1 MNKRADQTRV
11 LIAGGG
17 VAALEAA
24 LALRALAQERVSVGL
39 IGPEPHFW
47 YRPLSVSQPFVLGE
61 ARHFELTELASAA
74 GATFSLGTFVGVDA
88 TRREALTSVGEMPYD
103 ALLIACG
110 AVPTT
115 AVPGAL
121 TFRGPADVDKMRD
134 LLAEIVDGAVR
145 RVAFVVPSGAVW
157 SLPIYELALMTA
169 AYVRARGIESVEI
182 TLVTPEH
189 EPLGLF
195 GQAASAAV
203 RELLDE
209 RQIAVRT
216 EAHPAEVVDG
226 ELRLIPEGRLPAD
239 RVVAL
244 PRLRGP
250 RLDGLPQTLE
260 GFIPVDEH
268 GRVRGLVDVYA
279 AGDITSFPVKQG
291 GIAAQQAGAA
301 AAFIA
306 AAAGAD
312 LTPQPFRPVLR
323 GLLLTGRE
331 PRFLRHELTGG
342 DADASLVSPE
352 PLWWPPAK
360 IVGRYLAPFLGAGV
374 DSPAETPAE
383 PTVAVEVELDAARPQ
398 STLFDFDAAGDERC
412 VREVMSPVLVVE
424 PEDTLGQVAEKM
436 RADDVGSAAVAAS
449 GRLIGI
455 LTSRDLL
462 RAFAG
467 RVHPSE
473 GRVREWMTAEPLAVS
488 AETPVEAALWLMA
501 EHGIHHLPVVEGE
514 RTVGMLGFRQ
524 AAEAQRTGIG
534 LGL

>member
-24 LALRALAQERVSVGL
+24 LALRALAQERVSVRL

-47 YRPLSVSQPFVLGE
+47 YQPLSVTQPFVLGE
-61 ARHFELTELASAA
+61 ARHFELAELASAA

-88 TRREALTSVGEMPYD
+88 TRREALTSVGEVPYD

-121 TFRGPADVDKMRD
+121 TFRGPPDVDKMRG

-195 GQAASAAV
+195 GHAASAAV

-216 EAHPAEVVDG
+216 GAHPAEVVDG

-250 RLDGLPQTLE
+250 RLEGLPQTLE

-268 GRVRGLVDVYA
+268 GRVRGLA
-279 AGDITSFPVKQG
+279 TS
-291 GIAAQQAGAA
+291 
-301 AAFIA
+301 
-306 AAAGAD
+306 
-312 LTPQPFRPVLR
+312 
-323 GLLLTGRE
+323 
-331 PRFLRHELTGG
+331 
-342 DADASLVSPE
+342 S
-352 PLWWPPAK
+352 PPAT
-360 IVGRYLAPFLGAGV
+360 
-374 DSPAETPAE
+374 SP
-383 PTVAVEVELDAARPQ
+383 
-398 STLFDFDAAGDERC
+398 
-412 VREVMSPVLVVE
+412 
-424 PEDTLGQVAEKM
+424 
-436 RADDVGSAAVAAS
+436 
-449 GRLIGI
+449 
-455 LTSRDLL
+455 TSRSSRRHRHPARRRRGRSDCLTRRRR
-462 RAFAG
+462 RAA
-467 RVHPSE
+467 
-473 GRVREWMTAEPLAVS
+473 
-488 AETPVEAALWLMA
+488 
-501 EHGIHHLPVVEGE
+501 
-514 RTVGMLGFRQ
+514 
-524 AAEAQRTGIG
+524 
-534 LGL
+534 